1 LSRPAIFVKFAN
13 RFLVGKVFL
22 AGPFYAG
29 EGEKERF
36 AELQLLRFIALMSI
50 ELSPDRKML
59 LREIC
64 RAANAEIY

>member
-1 LSRPAIFVKFAN
+1 
-13 RFLVGKVFL
+13 VGKVFL